1 MILLLNNFDV
11 TRRIGGGCIRRQHQ
25 RDSDSVADEGN
36 LNDSRGR
43 TNGAVA
49 VHPPLSM
56 CGTGD
61 GESRPLLFFKNKIY
75 NFIYFF

>member
-43 TNGAVA
+43 TSGAVA
-49 VHPPLSM
+49 VHPPLV
-56 CGTGD
+56 CVAPD
-61 GESRPLLFFKNKIY
+61 GELQAASFF
-75 NFIYFF
+75 